1 MERKMIQNVEL
12 ITCMQE
18 TECMTEGRCYR
29 GVFSKVGETRYLFE
43 EAVTTSRCGLRNP
56 KLFEGHY
63 ISLVHRQN
71 GRYQVHMRTILPGGD
86 LDVDGLAWKVYD
98 ELVAAFKQIQ

>member
-1 MERKMIQNVEL
+1 MQKGMIQNVEL
-12 ITCMQE
+12 MTRMQE
-18 TECMTEGRCYR
+18 TECMIEGRCYR

-56 KLFEGHY
+56 KLFEGDY

-71 GRYQVHMRTILPGGD
+71 GRYQVHMRTILPGGE
-86 LDVDGLAWKVYD
+86 LDADRLDRLVYD
-98 ELVAAFKQIQ
+98 ELVTAFKQIQ